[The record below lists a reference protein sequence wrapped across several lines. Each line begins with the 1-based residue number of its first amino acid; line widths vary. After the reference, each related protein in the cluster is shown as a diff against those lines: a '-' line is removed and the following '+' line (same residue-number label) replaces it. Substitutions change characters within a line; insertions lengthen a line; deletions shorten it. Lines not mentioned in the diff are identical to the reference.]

1 MGSYSHS
8 SSEESPI
15 AKQQGKIVQKRE
27 KLFESWYLP
36 EAQKVMEGF
45 DPRSESGS
53 AAMSLNAND
62 INKSFASEQ
71 RQTNQM
77 LAQQNLLGT
86 GAGAAM
92 TAANN
97 RARAGALADAYAN
110 SMATSNSNKASLL
123 GTLSTMVPSP
133 TNAVPILNN
142 SSSRSVM

>member
-1 MGSYSHS
+1 MGSYSQS

-15 AKQQGKIVQKRE
+15 AKQQGRILQKRE

-36 EAQKVMEGF
+36 EAQKIMEGF

-71 RQTNQM
+71 KQTTQM
-77 LAQQNLLGT
+77 LSQQNLLGT

-123 GTLSTMVPSP
+123 GTLSTMVPSA